1 MFSKCDLFFLVGAA
15 AVCSSW
21 IAPDYKSKGAY
32 ALEVDD
38 EAEVQGH
45 KQYVVLICVFFCIYY
60 FKLIEKYAAQWIVRL
75 IQTCYNS

>member
-1 MFSKCDLFFLVGAA
+1 MRFVFFWGAA

-21 IAPDYKSKGAY
+21 IAPDYKIKGAY

-45 KQYVVLICVFFCIYY
+45 KQYVVLICVFCIYY
-60 FKLIEKYAAQWIVRL
+60 L
-75 IQTCYNS
+75 